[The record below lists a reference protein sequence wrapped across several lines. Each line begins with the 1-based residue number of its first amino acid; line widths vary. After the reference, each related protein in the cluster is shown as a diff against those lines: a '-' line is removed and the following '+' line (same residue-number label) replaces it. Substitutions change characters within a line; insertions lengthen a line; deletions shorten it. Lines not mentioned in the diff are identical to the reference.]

1 MSNSQSSIHKV
12 ANLLAY
18 FRAELTSTF
27 QVLGLTTTE
36 ETQAYVVHLLQGF
49 SRLDETAINE
59 VGFHKPAAMLLGEAM
74 NSVGER
80 RIEAYRRLGDAS
92 LFSCGFF
99 GKHLARTP
107 VSPGYY
113 QSVGRT
119 AYSRLGEIM
128 EFKQPGGTFNVVFTE
143 LAQKFDDIVEALIHL
158 SQPRSSQRSVYDE
171 LIMQWQRSGELNP
184 NLLMQLGLWTDQR
197 NKRPDE
203 DV

>member
-1 MSNSQSSIHKV
+1 MSDSQSSIHKV
-12 ANLLAY
+12 ANLLTY

-27 QVLGLTTTE
+27 QVMGLTTTE
-36 ETQAYVVHLLQGF
+36 ETQAYVVHLLQGY
-49 SRLDETAINE
+49 SRLDELAIHE

-80 RIEAYRRLGDAS
+80 RIEAYRRLGDVS

-113 QSVGRT
+113 KSVGRT

-128 EFKQPGGTFNVVFTE
+128 EFKQPGGTFNLIFTE
-143 LAQKFDDIVEALIHL
+143 LAHKFDDIVEALIHL
-158 SQPRSSQRSVYDE
+158 SQPRSSQHSPYDE
-171 LIMQWQRSGELNP
+171 LIMKWQRNGELDP
-184 NLLMQLGLWTDQR
+184 KLLMQIGLRTHLGS
-197 NKRPDE
+197 NEPGE
-203 DV
+203 DA

>member
-1 MSNSQSSIHKV
+1 MSDSQSSIHKV

-49 SRLDETAINE
+49 SRLDEPAINE

-128 EFKQPGGTFNVVFTE
+128 EFKQPGGAFYLIFTE
-143 LAQKFDDIVEALIHL
+143 LAHKFDDIVEALAHL
-158 SQPRSSQRSVYDE
+158 SQPRSTQQSPYEE
-171 LIMQWQRSGELNP
+171 LIRQWRRNGEIDP
-184 NLLMQLGLWTDQR
+184 KLLFSLGLWADR
-197 NKRPDE
+197 GSKEPGE
-203 DV
+203 GA